1 MFNWCETDCALRN
14 IWSLISTQSER
25 LLLNVKR
32 WIFTSLWIY
41 VCKTLLA
48 CIFFGLA
55 PMLYIFLNTV
65 QWFCLHNLHI
75 VLLILS
81 FTINHSFIIHYGV
94 SCFASATEN
103 IVHTSVST
111 PVQTPKTPKNRSP
124 MPEDRIVQEIIEPAR
139 AGLQHNHPTS
149 PYGKTSFILLF
160 ILLCFSVVSFLIF
173 FFWCTFLKSFFAV
186 LIFKIGNIVSYII
199 RQILM
204 KLV

>member
-1 MFNWCETDCALRN
+1 MWITR
-14 IWSLISTQSER
+14 LIVLYEISDPWFPHSQRDYYLMWRVEF
-25 LLLNVKR
+25 LLLFEYMCAKLYLPV
-32 WIFTSLWIY
+32 
-41 VCKTLLA
+41 
-48 CIFFGLA
+48 FFGLA
-55 PMLYIFLNTV
+55 PILYIFLNTV

-160 ILLCFSVVSFLIF
+160 ILLCFSVVSFF
-173 FFWCTFLKSFFAV
+173 FFFSFGV
-186 LIFKIGNIVSYII
+186 LF
-199 RQILM
+199 
-204 KLV
+204 